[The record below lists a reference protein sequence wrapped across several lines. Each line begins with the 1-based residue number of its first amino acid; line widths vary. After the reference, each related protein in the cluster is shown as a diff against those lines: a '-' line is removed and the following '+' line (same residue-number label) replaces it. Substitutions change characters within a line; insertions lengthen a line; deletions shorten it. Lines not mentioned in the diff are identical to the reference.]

1 MSPKK
6 QPLRRDRIRR
16 PPKEGWSWIDR
27 RFIRDRASALDRD
40 SILLYFF
47 LAAVG
52 DKDGL
57 SYWSD
62 ARIAE
67 FLRIPEGSV
76 IRARGDLEFQDL
88 ISYQRPVYQVLSL
101 ASVAPRRPA
110 SGPSLLSDI
119 FREMARQLPSDNTRV
134 PVNGGRP

>member
-52 DKDGL
+52 DRDGL

-76 IRARGDLEFQDL
+76 LRARGELEFQDL
-88 ISYQRPVYQVLSL
+88 VAYRRPVCQVLSL
-101 ASVAPRRPA
+101 PSPSPVRTA
-110 SGPSLLSDI
+110 SGPTLLSDL
-119 FREMARQLPSDNTRV
+119 FREMARQVPSDNTRD
-134 PVNGGRP
+134 PKNGGRP